1 MKFIHSDAAPAALG
15 PYSQAVQVGQLLF
28 VSGQLPLKDG
38 TLIDD
43 AAEATSAAL
52 TNLLSIVQAAGG
64 GKESFARSI
73 SLSATWTI
81 LTPSTVPTPTSSAT
95 TNRPALAS
103 KWPGCQ
109 KTPSWK
115 LKSSLTS
122 LNSLHPLRPNSK
134 KNRRPAPVLFY
145 ALTSPAT
152 SLKSL
157 Q

>member
-64 GKESFARSI
+64 GKESFAKVNIFVRNMDDFDTI
-73 SLSATWTI
+73 NGAYADFFGDHKPARACIQVARLPKDAVLEIEVIADLS
-81 LTPSTVPTPTSSAT
+81 
-95 TNRPALAS
+95 
-103 KWPGCQ
+103 
-109 KTPSWK
+109 
-115 LKSSLTS
+115 
-122 LNSLHPLRPNSK
+122 
-134 KNRRPAPVLFY
+134 
-145 ALTSPAT
+145 
-152 SLKSL
+152 
-157 Q
+157 

>member
-64 GKESFARSI
+64 GKESFAKVNIFVRNMDDFDTI
-73 SLSATWTI
+73 NGAYADFFGDHKPARACVQVARLPKDAVLEIEVIADLS
-81 LTPSTVPTPTSSAT
+81 
-95 TNRPALAS
+95 
-103 KWPGCQ
+103 
-109 KTPSWK
+109 
-115 LKSSLTS
+115 
-122 LNSLHPLRPNSK
+122 
-134 KNRRPAPVLFY
+134 
-145 ALTSPAT
+145 
-152 SLKSL
+152 
-157 Q
+157 